1 MTRLN
6 YHYKNIILPEMI
18 ERFTY
23 VNTSNLPK
31 LEKIVLNW
39 SFRHNN
45 FNTKYVSAYFTALEV
60 LTGQRPNL
68 VLSTKSNATLKIR
81 KNFPLAY
88 KVTLRGQKMFQFL
101 DMLVTTLMPRIK
113 YFQGLSLKSFSDLG
127 NYTFTVHDPL
137 NFLELE
143 PEFVKFSVLGPLDIT
158 FVFKNS
164 SPEETLS
171 LLTAFQIPFED

>member
-1 MTRLN
+1 M
-6 YHYKNIILPEMI
+6 
-18 ERFTY
+18 
-23 VNTSNLPK
+23 
-31 LEKIVLNW
+31 LNW

-101 DMLVTTLMPRIK
+101 DMLITTLMPRIK
-113 YFQGLSLKSFSDLG
+113 YFQGLEKL
-127 NYTFTVHDPL
+127 
-137 NFLELE
+137 
-143 PEFVKFSVLGPLDIT
+143 
-158 FVFKNS
+158 
-164 SPEETLS
+164 
-171 LLTAFQIPFED
+171 Q

>member
-1 MTRLN
+1 
-6 YHYKNIILPEMI
+6 
-18 ERFTY
+18 
-23 VNTSNLPK
+23 
-31 LEKIVLNW
+31 
-39 SFRHNN
+39 
-45 FNTKYVSAYFTALEV
+45 
-60 LTGQRPNL
+60 
-68 VLSTKSNATLKIR
+68 
-81 KNFPLAY
+81 
-88 KVTLRGQKMFQFL
+88 MFQFL
-101 DMLVTTLMPRIK
+101 DVLVTTLMPRIK